1 MKKARMNSLAA
12 NLDPQWLDRMYNNR
26 ALVPDHAD
34 YFSRWDLE
42 SRRVRNSQPCLLDV
56 PYGQG
61 PAETL
66 DVFPATMSG
75 RSPADAA
82 GAPVLVFI
90 HGGYWRSLD
99 KADHSFVAP
108 AFAEA
113 GACVV
118 VPNYGLCPAVRIPDI
133 TLQMVR
139 ALAWTWRH
147 IGAHGGDPRRITVG
161 GHSAGGHLAAML
173 LTCNWPAYATYLPTD
188 LLKNALSISGLYDLA
203 PMLHTPFLKDSL
215 RLTPAQVRRV
225 SPAGLPRPRKG
236 TLYSVAGGS
245 ESAEF
250 LRQNQLIQQA
260 WGKKTVPVCETLDGL
275 NHFSVLEALVQPVHR
290 LHQLALALLGKP
302 TTP

>member
-1 MKKARMNSLAA
+1 MKEARMSSSAA
-12 NLDPQWLDRMYNNR
+12 NLDPQWLDSMYNNR

-34 YFSRWDLE
+34 YFRRWDLD
-42 SRRVRNSQPCLLDV
+42 SRRVRKSLPCLLDV
-56 PYGQG
+56 PYGKG
-61 PAETL
+61 PAEML
-66 DVFPATMSG
+66 DVFPA
-75 RSPADAA
+75 SPPGCSPIDAA

-99 KADHSFVAP
+99 KADHSFLAP
-108 AFAEA
+108 ALTQA

-118 VPNYGLCPAVRIPDI
+118 VPNYGLCPAVSIPDL
-133 TLQMVR
+133 TLQMVQ

-147 IGAHGGDPRRITVG
+147 IARHGGDPSRITVI
-161 GHSAGGHLAAML
+161 GHSAGGHLAVML
-173 LTCNWPAYATYLPTD
+173 LACKWQAYAPDLPVD
-188 LLKNALSISGLYDLA
+188 LLKNALSISGLYDLE
-203 PMLHTPFLKDSL
+203 PMLHAPFLKDSL
-215 RLTPAQVRRV
+215 QLTPSQVRLV

-275 NHFSVLEALVQPVHR
+275 NHFSVLEALAQPAHR
-290 LHQLALALLGKP
+290 LHRLALDLLGKS
-302 TTP
+302 